1 MIIVRRL
8 FYGWVMVGLSAG
20 IMVIGTVPIF
30 QGMSAW
36 NVVLQKEFGWSR
48 TELSLAFVLTRV
60 EGSIMG
66 PISGY
71 LIDKLGPRQNVLFG
85 MVIAG
90 GGFLI
95 FSRMEELWHFYT
107 AFLVISVGV
116 GLGTWMPMMT
126 VLNNWF
132 NRRRAMAMALAMEG
146 FQVGGVLLV
155 PLLVWAIDP
164 DVPGRLGWRNTALIL
179 GIFMMAVAWPVSR
192 LVRNTPEEVGQHP
205 DGEAPAAVP
214 SSEAAPAAVGNGEP
228 DYTWQQA
235 VRTKPFWLITLGHAS
250 SSIVIVTVMV
260 HLGPMLTD
268 RDFSLQTIGW
278 IISVYTAVGA
288 VFTLIGGYV
297 GDRVPLRLA
306 ICGFS
311 SIQTLALA
319 VLLLWDSLH
328 MAYVFGILMG
338 IGFGGRTPLT
348 TAIRGVYFGRK
359 AFASIT
365 GISMIPMNILLL
377 AAPLY
382 AGIAFDKTGSYNL
395 PFATIGIINLVGS
408 ALFLFL
414 GSPVAHGIAPSVL
427 SRRSGKSGRLVPFPD
442 RFVRI

>member
-1 MIIVRRL
+1 MSILRRL
-8 FYGWVMVGLSAG
+8 FYGWVLVSVSAG
-20 IMVIGTVPIF
+20 IMVIGTVPLF

-36 NVVLQKEFGWSR
+36 FVVLEKHFGWSR
-48 TELSLAFVLTRV
+48 TELSVAFVLTRV

-71 LIDKLGPRQNVLFG
+71 LIDRLGPRRNVLIG

-95 FSRMEELWHFYT
+95 LSWMQHLWHFYA
-107 AFLVISVGV
+107 AFIVISIGV

-132 NRRRAMAMALAMEG
+132 RRRRAMAMALAMEG
-146 FQVGGVLLV
+146 FLVGGVLLV
-155 PLLVWAIDP
+155 PVLVWAIDP
-164 DVPGRLGWRNTALIL
+164 DAAGRPGWRNTALIL
-179 GIFMMAVAWPVSR
+179 GIFMMAVAWPISR

-205 DGEAPAAVP
+205 DGDAPAASP
-214 SSEAAPAAVGNGEP
+214 SAEAAQSADDGEP
-228 DYTWQQA
+228 NYTWQQA
-235 VRTKPFWLITLGHAS
+235 VRTKPFWLITLGHAC

-268 RDFSLQTIGW
+268 RGFALQTIGW
-278 IISVYTAVGA
+278 VIAVYTAVGA

-297 GDRVPLRLA
+297 GDRVPIRLA
-306 ICGFS
+306 IFGFS

-319 VLLLWDSLH
+319 VLLLWESLH
-328 MAYVFGILMG
+328 TTYLFAVLIGV
-338 IGFGGRTPLT
+338 GFGGRTPLT

-382 AGIAFDKTGSYNL
+382 AGIAFDRTGSYFL
-395 PFATIGIINLVGS
+395 PFATIAVVNLVGS
-408 ALFLFL
+408 AMFLLL
-414 GSPVAHGIAPSVL
+414 GSPAAAESSGQPSTATQG
-427 SRRSGKSGRLVPFPD
+427 SQAD
-442 RFVRI
+442 

>member
-1 MIIVRRL
+1 MNIVRRI
-8 FYGWVMVGLSAG
+8 FYGWVLVGVSAG

-36 NVVLQKEFGWSR
+36 FVVLERHFGWSR
-48 TELSLAFVLTRV
+48 TELSIAFVLTRV

-71 LIDKLGPRQNVLFG
+71 LIDKLGPRRNVVIG

-90 GGFLI
+90 SGFLI
-95 FSRMEELWHFYT
+95 LGWMQELWHFYA
-107 AFLVISVGV
+107 AFIVISTGV

-126 VLNNWF
+126 VLNSWF
-132 NRRRAMAMALAMEG
+132 RRRRATAMALAMEG
-146 FQVGGVLLV
+146 FLVGGVLLV
-155 PLLVWAIDP
+155 PVLVWAIDP
-164 DVPGRLGWRNTALIL
+164 DAPGRPGWRNTALFL
-179 GIFMMAVAWPVSR
+179 GFFMMAVAWPISR
-192 LVRNTPEEVGQHP
+192 LVRNTPEEVGQLP
-205 DGEAPAAVP
+205 DGEEPAAAP
-214 SSEAAPAAVGNGEP
+214 SSEAAQAPQIAEP

-235 VRTKPFWLITLGHAS
+235 VRTRHFWLITMGHAC
-250 SSIVIVTVMV
+250 SSIVIVSVMV

-268 RDFSLQTIGW
+268 RDFSLATVGW
-278 IISVYTAVGA
+278 VIAVYTAVGA

-297 GDRVPLRLA
+297 GDRLPIRLA

-311 SIQTLALA
+311 SVQTLALA
-319 VLLLWDSLH
+319 VLLLWDSLY
-328 MAYVFGILMG
+328 MAYAFAVLMG

-382 AGIAFDKTGSYNL
+382 AGIAFDRTGSYFL
-395 PFATIGIINLVGS
+395 PFATIAVVNLLGS
-408 ALFLFL
+408 AMFLFL
-414 GSPVAHGIAPSVL
+414 GRPAVPEESSPQQPTAAPQAT
-427 SRRSGKSGRLVPFPD
+427 PAD
-442 RFVRI
+442 